1 MIQGV
6 QIDLISADRLER
18 LTTME
23 KIRLIL
29 DDVMEGNIV
38 VLEKG
43 LSPDEQSR
51 LIEVTMREISPDG
64 FTGIEIETYAGDNK
78 SNYGSQPGFF
88 DRLLGKKGGNT
99 RMTVIGQANQLKTI
113 KKDKDLI
120 SAWVSSR

>member
-6 QIDLISADRLER
+6 QIDLISADRLEKM
-18 LTTME
+18 TTME

-29 DDVMEGNIV
+29 DDVIEGNIV

-43 LSPDEQSR
+43 LTPDEQSK
-51 LIEVTMREISPDG
+51 LIEITMLEITPDG
-64 FTGIEIETYAGDNK
+64 FSGIEMETYSPKDAG
-78 SNYGSQPGFF
+78 SSGGGLFG
-88 DRLLGKKGGNT
+88 RLLGKKSPGT
-99 RMTVIGQANQLKTI
+99 RMTVIGPANQMKTI

>member
-6 QIDLISADRLER
+6 QIDLISADRLDKM
-18 LTTME
+18 TTME

-43 LSPDEQSR
+43 LTPDEQSR
-51 LIEVTMREISPDG
+51 LIEVTMREITPDG
-64 FTGIEIETYAGDNK
+64 FSGIEMETYAPKDT
-78 SNYGSQPGFF
+78 GSSGGLFGK
-88 DRLLGKKGGNT
+88 LLGKKGSVT
-99 RMTVIGQANQLKTI
+99 RMTVIGPANQMKTI
-113 KKDKDLI
+113 KKDKELI

>member
-6 QIDLISADRLER
+6 QIDLISADRLDNM
-18 LTTME
+18 TTME

-43 LSPDEQSR
+43 LTPDEQSR
-51 LIEVTMREISPDG
+51 LIEVTMLEITPDG
-64 FTGIEIETYAGDNK
+64 FSGIEMETYAAKDAAPSGGGGLFGK
-78 SNYGSQPGFF
+78 LF
-88 DRLLGKKGGNT
+88 GKKGAGT
-99 RMTVIGQANQLKTI
+99 RMTVIGPANQMKTI

>member
-6 QIDLISADRLER
+6 QIDLISADRLEKM
-18 LTTME
+18 TTME

-43 LSPDEQSR
+43 LTPDEQSR
-51 LIEVTMREISPDG
+51 LIEITMLEITPDG
-64 FTGIEIETYAGDNK
+64 FSGIEMETYAAKD
-78 SNYGSQPGFF
+78 SGSSGGLFGK
-88 DRLLGKKGGNT
+88 LLGKKGPGT
-99 RMTVIGQANQLKTI
+99 RMTVIGPANQMKTI

>member
-18 LTTME
+18 MTKME
-23 KIRLIL
+23 KIRLII

-43 LSPDEQSR
+43 LTPDEQSG
-51 LIEVTMREISPDG
+51 LIELTMQKITPDG
-64 FTGIEIETYAGDNK
+64 FSGIEMETYAAKDASSSGGGLFGK
-78 SNYGSQPGFF
+78 LF
-88 DRLLGKKGGNT
+88 GKKVSAT
-99 RMTVIGQANQLKTI
+99 RMTVIGPANQMKTI

>member
-6 QIDLISADRLER
+6 QIDLISADRLDK
-18 LTTME
+18 LTAME

-43 LSPDEQSR
+43 LAPDEQSK
-51 LIEVTMREISPDG
+51 LIEVTMREITPDG
-64 FTGIEIETYAGDNK
+64 FSGIEMETYPMKDSA
-78 SNYGSQPGFF
+78 GFF
-88 DRLLGKKGGNT
+88 GRIFGGKRSETRL
-99 RMTVIGQANQLKTI
+99 TVIGPANQLKML
-113 KKDKDLI
+113 KKEKDLI

>member
-18 LTTME
+18 MTPME

-43 LSPDEQSR
+43 LTPDEQSK
-51 LIEVTMREISPDG
+51 LIEFTMREITPDG
-64 FTGIEIETYAGDNK
+64 FSGIEMETYSPKDAG
-78 SNYGSQPGFF
+78 SSGGLLG
-88 DRLLGKKGGNT
+88 RLLGKKSPGT
-99 RMTVIGQANQLKTI
+99 RMTVIGPANQMKTI

>member
-1 MIQGV
+1 
-6 QIDLISADRLER
+6 
-18 LTTME
+18 ME

-43 LSPDEQSR
+43 LTPDEQSK
-51 LIEVTMREISPDG
+51 LIEITMLEIVPDG
-64 FTGIEIETYAGDNK
+64 FSGIEMETYTPTSSGSAG
-78 SNYGSQPGFF
+78 GGGFF
-88 DRLLGKKGGNT
+88 AKLLGKKGSGT
-99 RMTVIGQANQLKTI
+99 RMTVIGPANQMKTI